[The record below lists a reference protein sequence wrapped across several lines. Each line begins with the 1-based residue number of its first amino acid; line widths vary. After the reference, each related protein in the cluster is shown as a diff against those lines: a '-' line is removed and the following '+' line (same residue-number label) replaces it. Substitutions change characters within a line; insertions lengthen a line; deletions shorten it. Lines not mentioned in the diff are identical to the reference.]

1 MANKMTRK
9 EALELGIAHF
19 EQMYQDYVNTS
30 EPDEISE
37 EYQNVIEVY
46 RKMVASIEKQN
57 NRPKSKTSARIQN
70 ENSAKLLIGKL
81 METHHTEPINAT
93 WIAENIPYVMTS
105 QRGYHVAKIA
115 REWGALEEVTI
126 KKRTYYILNEN
137 YSPEE

>member
-1 MANKMTRK
+1 MAEKKMTRK
-9 EALELGIAHF
+9 EALEMMLDVTCKGF
-19 EQMYQDYVNTS
+19 ES
-30 EPDEISE
+30 DE
-37 EYQNVIEVY
+37 
-46 RKMVASIEKQN
+46 KMTEAREIIKKMIASIEKQN
-57 NRPKSKTSARIQN
+57 SRPKSKTSARIQN
-70 ENSAKLLIGKL
+70 ENSAKLLIEKL
-81 METHHTEPINAT
+81 MSTHHTEPINAT